1 MAEEKWRNP
10 AAAIVA
16 QCVRQ
21 QLSAAVWTMLLLLD
35 DESTTDS
42 SASSSS
48 DSSSSDDDDDLTLHE
63 FMFEHLFT
71 PPEQRPKVES
81 YLEKTADAVI
91 VRS

>member
-1 MAEEKWRNP
+1 MAESSSRGSRSVRT
-10 AAAIVA
+10 AAAK
-16 QCVRQ
+16 RGR
-21 QLSAAVWTMLLLLD
+21 LDKELLLLLD

-42 SASSSS
+42 SANSSS

>member
-1 MAEEKWRNP
+1 MAESSSRGSRSVRT
-10 AAAIVA
+10 AAAK
-16 QCVRQ
+16 RGR
-21 QLSAAVWTMLLLLD
+21 LDKELLLLLD

-81 YLEKTADAVI
+81 CLEKTADAVI

>member
-1 MAEEKWRNP
+1 MAESSSRGSRSVRT
-10 AAAIVA
+10 AAAK
-16 QCVRQ
+16 RGR
-21 QLSAAVWTMLLLLD
+21 LDKELLLLLD

>member
-1 MAEEKWRNP
+1 MAESSSRGSRSVRT
-10 AAAIVA
+10 AAAK
-16 QCVRQ
+16 RGR
-21 QLSAAVWTMLLLLD
+21 LDKELLLLLD

-42 SASSSS
+42 SANSSS
-48 DSSSSDDDDDLTLHE
+48 DSSSSSDDDDDLTLHE

>member
-1 MAEEKWRNP
+1 MAESSSRDSRSVRT
-10 AAAIVA
+10 AAAK
-16 QCVRQ
+16 RGR
-21 QLSAAVWTMLLLLD
+21 LDKELLLLLD

-81 YLEKTADAVI
+81 YLEKTVDAVI